1 MIRTQVQ
8 LTEKQV
14 RELKRIAAA
23 RGTSLAEVV
32 RDAVD
37 GAIRAG
43 GVAVD
48 REEMV
53 NRALSIVGRFRSGIR
68 DTSVRHDKYLGEAFR
83 K

>member
-68 DTSVRHDKYLGEAFR
+68 DTSVGHDKYLGEAFR

>member
-14 RELKRIAAA
+14 KALKGIAAA
-23 RGTSLAEVV
+23 QGISLAEAV

-37 GAIRAG
+37 AAIRAG
-43 GVAVD
+43 GAAVD

-53 NRALSIVGRFRSGIR
+53 DRALSIVGRFRSGIR
-68 DTSVRHDKYLGEAFR
+68 DTSARHDKYLEEAFR